1 MGASRSGSNS
11 KTQPPPFISSLS
23 PLSLFLSPL
32 FPQFPVLSR
41 LAVLWFI
48 MHVSTAAQASPAL
61 FLCTLSWSLVEV
73 PRYSYYLYKL
83 CDIEPFY
90 AHKWVR
96 YSLFLVL
103 YPTGIAGEIGNL
115 LYALPGAAAINV
127 SPGPGN
133 ALNVAY
139 NHQVFLA
146 ILLLLYIPGSPL
158 MIGHMWK
165 ERCKQLAAPTT
176 TGASKDDRKSK

>member
-1 MGASRSGSNS
+1 M
-11 KTQPPPFISSLS
+11 
-23 PLSLFLSPL
+23 
-32 FPQFPVLSR
+32 LSR

-48 MHVSTAAQASPAL
+48 MHVSPAAQASPAL

-73 PRYSYYLYKL
+73 PRYSFYLVKL
-83 CDIEPFY
+83 CDLEPLY
-90 AHKWVR
+90 VHKWVR
-96 YSLFLVL
+96 YSLFMVL

-115 LYALPGAAAINV
+115 LYALPGAAAIRV

-146 ILLLLYIPGSPL
+146 LLLLLYIPGSPL

-165 ERCKQLAAPTT
+165 ERCKQLGGGKESTAA
-176 TGASKDDRKSK
+176 KDDRKSK